1 MPRFVAEI
9 DPQEVGLL
17 LPAVQAAREAARST
31 KDDTKTV
38 LFFDEADALKT
49 ARADVADSSDA
60 YAKQEVSD
68 FIQDTSELLFGEGLI
83 AHELTHIVQDGA

>member
-9 DPQEVGLL
+9 DPHEVGLL

-49 ARADVADSSDA
+49 AGVDGSDSSDA
-60 YAKQEVSD
+60 YANQEVSYL
-68 FIQDTSELLFGEGLI
+68 IQDTSDLLFGEGLI